1 MKCPYCNF
9 YDTSVLD
16 SRDSEDLGSI
26 RRRRECMKCEKRFTT
41 YERVDMVDMIVM
53 KKDGRREQF
62 DKKKLMTGMLKATE
76 KRPVTMDQIEKA
88 VDEIERELRKR
99 DSIEIP
105 SKIMGEFVMDKLK
118 KLDEVAYIRFAS
130 VYGSFDNLET
140 FEKEVKSL
148 LKNKGQVS

>member
-1 MKCPYCNF
+1 
-9 YDTSVLD
+9 
-16 SRDSEDLGSI
+16 
-26 RRRRECMKCEKRFTT
+26 MKCEKRFTT

-105 SKIMGEFVMDKLK
+105 SKIMGEFVMNKLK

-130 VYGSFDNLET
+130 VYRSFDDLET